1 MSSLREGANIWMEF
15 HSDGNFYYGQ
25 GDNSFLNTG
34 KWSVKG
40 NKVKTLKQIKLLPG
54 IDDDYAVFKDPSL
67 TIGSTIIG
75 LNGPSKTEE
84 EGEKVIIKNVITR
97 SRSELAEVTAST
109 KLIQGFINAM
119 ANRDYEAFKKLT
131 CLGMTKEQFKA
142 FMARN
147 DDRKVTRV
155 WDVSKDDFVP
165 EFNAEM
171 REAFQKAQE
180 DEFDWSKARID
191 LWRLSD
197 DVKAG
202 LATGYGPRMKVLDLH
217 LDDCFLTPQ
226 GMLMFGKPKVK
237 VSR

>member
-1 MSSLREGANIWMEF
+1 MEF
-15 HSDGNFYYGQ
+15 HPDGNVY
-25 GDNSFLNTG
+25 TG
-34 KWSVKG
+34 EDDDYHGKPAKWSVAG
-40 NKVKTLKQIKLLPG
+40 NKVKILTG
-54 IDDDYAVFKDPSL
+54 NDDDYMVFKDTSL
-67 TIGSTIIG
+67 AVGSTIIG
-75 LNGPSKTEE
+75 LNGPNKTED
-84 EGEKVIIKNVITR
+84 EGEKTKIKDVKTR
-97 SRSELAEVTAST
+97 NPSELAEVAPTIQ
-109 KLIQGFINAM
+109 LIQGFINAM
-119 ANRDYEAFKKLT
+119 AARDYEAFKKLT

-147 DDRKVTRV
+147 DDRKATRV
-155 WDVSKDDFVP
+155 WDVSRDDFVP

-191 LWRLSD
+191 FWRLSD